1 MTHNSQIPQQLGQYL
16 YQQINDDWSK
26 AVLVLDCQHDKVIS
40 CQAFYENEAD
50 ETQHPIAFSDRI
62 IDLFK
67 TLFDS
72 AIQNQPENW
81 QRAIFNLSR
90 RGKFDITFE
99 QEDSI
104 EESTPS

>member
-1 MTHNSQIPQQLGQYL
+1 MTTNSQIPQQLGQYL

-26 AVLVLDCQHDKVIS
+26 AMLVLDCQHDEVIT
-40 CQAFYENEAD
+40 CQAFYEKEAD
-50 ETQHPIAFSDRI
+50 ETQHPIAVSGHI

-81 QRAIFNLSR
+81 QRAIFNLTR
-90 RGKFDITFE
+90 QGKFNITFE
-99 QEDSI
+99 QEGST

>member
-1 MTHNSQIPQQLGQYL
+1 MTPNSQIPQQLGQYL

-26 AVLVLDCQHDKVIS
+26 AALVLDCQHDEVIT
-40 CQAFYENEAD
+40 CQAFYEKEAD
-50 ETQHPIAFSDRI
+50 ETQHPIAVSDHI

-81 QRAIFNLSR
+81 QRAIFNLTRQGNFSIA
-90 RGKFDITFE
+90 FDKE
-99 QEDSI
+99 NNDENQ
-104 EESTPS
+104 